1 MSRPPQPDELTPLG
15 ASESQPASFEA
26 RGVQTRAFRREES
39 PMVIG
44 LTGPRSIRH
53 ARANALLASV
63 LVLTALFACKRESK
77 AKDDD
82 DDEEERPKAGAT
94 AAALAPTAGSA
105 AVGTA
110 AGPSVTSSMP
120 RVAQSAVTWNFDAAS
135 A

>member
-26 RGVQTRAFRREES
+26 RGAQTRAFHREES

-63 LVLTALFACKRESK
+63 LLLTALLGCKRESK

-82 DDEEERPKAGAT
+82 DDEAERTK
-94 AAALAPTAGSA
+94 AAARAPTAGS
-105 AVGTA
+105 
-110 AGPSVTSSMP
+110 
-120 RVAQSAVTWNFDAAS
+120 VAFG
-135 A
+135 